1 MMSPTRIKAVAK
13 KEVKQ
18 ISRDVRFLII
28 LFSLPVFLLILFGY
42 AVNFDVQHVKLAVQ
56 DLDKSKESREL
67 INSLVSSEH
76 FDLIEYINDREKATT
91 ALDEKIAQVV
101 MVIPPDF
108 SKNIYKAKEN
118 AEVQFLIDGVDGNTA
133 TIIKNY
139 VEAATFDYNSDFQK
153 EMFTKLGLEPIIT
166 VDLRPIF
173 WFNPEL
179 ETTVFLIP
187 GLIALILII
196 TSVVSVALSLV
207 REKER
212 GTIEQINVSSL
223 NTLEVMLGK
232 VLPYVII
239 ALIDAVFI
247 LIAGYILFDV
257 TVKGSYILM
266 FFSTLIFII
275 ASTSLGIFVSTVADS
290 QQVAFTA
297 ATFASLLPSLIL
309 SGFIFPIESMP
320 VAIQVLT
327 NVTPAKFYLT
337 TLRAIMLRGVG
348 LQAFWLQW
356 IYLGIFTTFFLGL
369 GNLISKRKES
379 RS

>member
-1 MMSPTRIKAVAK
+1 MISPARIKAVAK

-18 ISRDVRFLII
+18 ISRDTRFLII
-28 LFSLPVFLLILFGY
+28 LFSLPVFLLVLFGY
-42 AVNFDVQHVKLAVQ
+42 AVNFDVKHIKLAVQ
-56 DLDKSKESREL
+56 DLDKSKESREF
-67 INSLVSSEH
+67 IQSLTSSEY
-76 FDLIEYINDREKATT
+76 FDFVEYINEESKSTT
-91 ALDEKIAQVV
+91 ALDEKRAQVV
-101 MVIPPDF
+101 MVIPSDF
-108 SKNIYKAKEN
+108 SEKMYRAKEE
-118 AEVQFLIDGVDGNTA
+118 AKVQFLIDGVDGNTA

-139 VEAATFDYNSDFQK
+139 VEASTLKYNSEFQK
-153 EMFTKLGLEPIIT
+153 EMFAKLGINPVIPI
-166 VDLRPIF
+166 DLQPIF

-187 GLIALILII
+187 GLIAMILII

-232 VLPYVII
+232 VLPYIII

-257 TVKGSYILM
+257 VVKGSYLLM
-266 FFSTLIFII
+266 FLSTLVFII
-275 ASTSLGIFVSTVADS
+275 ASTSLGIFISTVSDS

-297 ATFASLLPSLIL
+297 ATFASMLPSLIL

-320 VAIQVLT
+320 EIIQWLT
-327 NVTPAKFYLT
+327 NITPAKFYLK

-348 LQAFWLQW
+348 LEAFWLQW
-356 IYLGIFTTFFLGL
+356 IYLGIFTIFFLGL
-369 GNLISKRKES
+369 GNLISKRREAKS
-379 RS
+379 

>member
-1 MMSPTRIKAVAK
+1 MISPARIKAVAK

-18 ISRDVRFLII
+18 IGRDKRFLFI

-42 AVNFDVQHVKLAVQ
+42 AVNFDVRHIKLAVQ
-56 DLDKSKESREL
+56 DLDKSQESREF
-67 INSLVSSEH
+67 ITSLQSSEY
-76 FDLIEYINDREKATT
+76 FDLVEYISAYDKATS
-91 ALDEKIAQVV
+91 ALDEKRAQVV
-101 MVIPPDF
+101 MVIPADF
-108 SKNIYKAKEN
+108 SFNMHKAKEE
-118 AEVQFLIDGVDGNTA
+118 AKVQFLIDGVDGNTA

-139 VEAATFDYNSDFQK
+139 VDAATIRYNSEFQQ
-153 EMFTKLGLEPIIT
+153 EIFAKLGLDPITPI
-166 VDLRPIF
+166 DLQPIF

-187 GLIALILII
+187 GLIAMILII
-196 TSVVSVALSLV
+196 TSVVSVSLSLV

-223 NTLEVMLGK
+223 TNLEVMIGK

-257 TVKGSYILM
+257 VVKGSYTLM
-266 FFSTLIFII
+266 FFSTLIFIV
-275 ASTSLGIFVSTVADS
+275 ASTSLGIFISSVSDS

-297 ATFASLLPSLIL
+297 ATFASMLPSLIL

-320 VAIQVLT
+320 AAIQVLT
-327 NVTPAKFYLT
+327 NITPAKFYLVS
-337 TLRAIMLRGVG
+337 LRAIMLRGVG
-348 LQAFWLQW
+348 LEAFWEQW
-356 IYLGIFTTFFLGL
+356 IFLGIFTVFFLGL
-369 GNLISKRKES
+369 GSLISKKKEAKT
-379 RS
+379 